1 MSLATGRQWPGWG
14 AYTDA
19 ARGSGEDPRGI
30 EETVIWA
37 LFRNGLSPGIQGTHF
52 RIRGPDELVGPQLV
66 FLRVNSDCPV
76 PWKNSNSS
84 PIYPLSPQQA
94 TSGKGAIPSSG
105 VNALM
110 SPDFTMSYLGSFFFS
125 FGSRCGIVVI
135 K

>member
-1 MSLATGRQWPGWG
+1 MPERGSRPRETGLDVLGNR
-14 AYTDA
+14 ASV
-19 ARGSGEDPRGI
+19 ARVGSGEDPRGI

-52 RIRGPDELVGPQLV
+52 RIREPDFELVGPQLV

-84 PIYPLSPQQA
+84 PIYPLSPQLA

-110 SPDFTMSYLGSFFFS
+110 SQSLL
-125 FGSRCGIVVI
+125 
-135 K
+135 

>member
-1 MSLATGRQWPGWG
+1 MSWQRHQWPGWG
-14 AYTDA
+14 ACTDA
-19 ARGSGEDPRGI
+19 PRGSGQDPRGI

-52 RIRGPDELVGPQLV
+52 RIRGPDFELVGPQLV

-76 PWKNSNSS
+76 PRKNSNSS
-84 PIYPLSPQQA
+84 PIYPLSPQLA

-110 SPDFTMSYLGSFFFS
+110 SPVFTMSYFGLLFFFLLEV
-125 FGSRCGIVVI
+125 GVV
-135 K
+135 